1 MAIPDV
7 QAPTMVGA
15 RVSKQE
21 RDNLDRLAKLHDR
34 TPSREVHRAIRFYLA
49 HYDEA
54 DRFLR
59 EVFDHEGQS

>member
-1 MAIPDV
+1 MAESVGGTHI
-7 QAPTMVGA
+7 VGA
-15 RVSKQE
+15 RVTPEE
-21 RDNLDRLAKLHDR
+21 RGHLDRLAKIHDR

-59 EVFDHEGQS
+59 DEADAGVDS